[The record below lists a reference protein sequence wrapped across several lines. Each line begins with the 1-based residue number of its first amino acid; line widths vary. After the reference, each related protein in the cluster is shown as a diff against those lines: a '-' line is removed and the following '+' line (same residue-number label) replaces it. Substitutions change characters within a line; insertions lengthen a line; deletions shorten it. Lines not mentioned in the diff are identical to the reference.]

1 MKTVFLFVI
10 AFVFAVSNGAL
21 ASTAT
26 QGVRI
31 TTLSLTD
38 TGGGLL
44 VQTTPRHSLDTG
56 CTNNFWLVLDTSS
69 ANFEALLS
77 MLITAQSR
85 GSSVT
90 VTATGAGNQFCN
102 LSRVVLDD

>member
-1 MKTVFLFVI
+1 MKI
-10 AFVFAVSNGAL
+10 AFFSIIALFFAASSGAL

-26 QGVRI
+26 ANVKI

-38 TGGGLL
+38 TGNLL
-44 VQTTPRHSLDTG
+44 VQTTPRHTLDAG
-56 CTNNFWLVLDTSS
+56 CTTDFWLVLATSTP
-69 ANFEALLS
+69 NFDALLS

-90 VTATGAGNQFCN
+90 VTATGVGNQFCN
-102 LSRVVLDD
+102 LSRVVLDE